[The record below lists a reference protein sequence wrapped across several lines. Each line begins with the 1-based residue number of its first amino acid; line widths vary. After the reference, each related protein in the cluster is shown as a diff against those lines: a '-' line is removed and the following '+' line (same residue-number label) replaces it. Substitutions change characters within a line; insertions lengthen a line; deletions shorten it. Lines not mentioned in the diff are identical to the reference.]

1 MYTTKMIPLESVL
14 NSVYL
19 LIDDYQVDE
28 DLVNEFAVQ
37 ALEHLSVYKSY
48 DYAVC
53 VLKVD
58 NYQTDFPRGMLGV
71 EHVLYQVDTV
81 RYPER
86 RFLIRDAI
94 TTVTDI
100 DWNTVEYEIRYDA
113 RLTNFTSLKNNLMRT
128 GWNYLPLSNRNFDRS
143 ILCNPELH
151 TCDNC
156 DDWWYP
162 DKVNN
167 RFITSFPSGYIAVTY
182 YRYPQNSEGKYM
194 IIDMPFV
201 KDAIL
206 NYVLSMIYLKF
217 WLAGKEGAESK
228 HKYFNTRWGVYANA
242 AIAES
247 IKPSFDEIINM
258 DKLNTLF
265 KKDSIRKIIGGYGKE
280 IKNMR

>member
-1 MYTTKMIPLESVL
+1 M
-14 NSVYL
+14 
-19 LIDDYQVDE
+19 
-28 DLVNEFAVQ
+28 
-37 ALEHLSVYKSY
+37 
-48 DYAVC
+48 
-53 VLKVD
+53 
-58 NYQTDFPRGMLGV
+58 
-71 EHVLYQVDTV
+71 
-81 RYPER
+81 
-86 RFLIRDAI
+86 
-94 TTVTDI
+94 
-100 DWNTVEYEIRYDA
+100 
-113 RLTNFTSLKNNLMRT
+113 
-128 GWNYLPLSNRNFDRS
+128 
-143 ILCNPELH
+143 H